1 MHGIADG
8 LLFYCTAAADAKQ
21 IVGHA
26 DMPAAGAQIDHQAF
40 GKDRF
45 TGAAEGVCGGKI
57 REGLWEKVKIDQ
69 LLPGAFRGET
79 PESPPV
85 SVFILCISH
94 DAEMLTVA
102 GAFP

>member
-1 MHGIADG
+1 MHDIADG
-8 LLFYCTAAADAKQ
+8 LLFYCTAGADAQQ

-26 DMPAAGAQIDHQAF
+26 DMSAAGAQIDHQAF
-40 GKDRF
+40 GKDRLA
-45 TGAAEGVCGGKI
+45 GAAEGVCGDKI
-57 REGLWEKVKIDQ
+57 REGLGEKVKIDQ

-94 DAEMLTVA
+94 DAEMLAVA